1 MIKLNELT
9 RWRALAQGE
18 VLTLPEG
25 NSRRIRLEVNSPG
38 RAPFYIVDSP
48 TQMRFLAAPVGRDV
62 IEFIADGEISITTG
76 GDDVFVYTAELEP
89 TFTVIEDAEVFTQIA
104 TRAARNPDMEHMMY
118 LQQQNVERRMAQLQ
132 AEMEA
137 RLDQT
142 YNAGRADAA
151 REAATATEP
160 VRSEADGDGSAPP
173 GGDEAD
179 QPDTAGIA
187 AGGQPVSRHAGA
199 D

>member
-62 IEFIADGEISITTG
+62 IEFTAEGAVDITTG
-76 GDDVFVYTAELEP
+76 GDDVWIYTAELEP
-89 TFTVIEDAEVFTQIA
+89 TYTVIEDAEVFTQIA

-118 LQQQNVERRMAQLQ
+118 LQQLNVERRMAQLQ
-132 AEMEA
+132 ADMEA
-137 RLDQT
+137 SIDKT
-142 YNAGRADAA
+142 YNAGRDYAA
-151 REAATATEP
+151 REAASATEP
-160 VRSEADGDGSAPP
+160 VRPEPDGDGGAST
-173 GGDEAD
+173 GSDEAD
-179 QPDTAGIA
+179 QPDASGVATG
-187 AGGQPVSRHAGA
+187 
-199 D
+199 

>member
-104 TRAARNPDMEHMMY
+104 VRAARNPDMEHMMY

-151 REAATATEP
+151 REAASAVDPVGIEP
-160 VRSEADGDGSAPP
+160 DGDVSASTGS
-173 GGDEAD
+173 DETD
-179 QPDTAGIA
+179 QPDA
-187 AGGQPVSRHAGA
+187 AGVATG
-199 D
+199 

>member
-1 MIKLNELT
+1 MVKLNELS

-48 TQMRFLAAPVGRDV
+48 NQMRFLAAPVGRDV
-62 IEFIADGEISITTG
+62 IEFIAEGEISITTG

-89 TFTVIEDAEVFTQIA
+89 TFTVIEDAEVFTQVAI
-104 TRAARNPDMEHMMY
+104 RAARNPDMEHMMY
-118 LQQQNVERRMAQLQ
+118 LQQQNIERRMAQLQ

-137 RLDQT
+137 RLDQS
-142 YNAGRADAA
+142 YEAGRADAA
-151 REAATATEP
+151 REIAVEPDP
-160 VRSEADGDGSAPP
+160 VRSEPDGDAGAPA
-173 GGDEAD
+173 GGAEAD
-179 QPDTAGIA
+179 QPDA
-187 AGGQPVSRHAGA
+187 AGVATG
-199 D
+199 